1 MDDIIPDATPP
12 RVPPV
17 EPDLLGSAIFLF
29 SEYLQQIADLEIDD
43 EDDDEDENEDVSD
56 GEDEEEEEEEDEE
69 ETSPIE
75 MRAVLDLF
83 AEELGTSVPVTLNL
97 YMRVTALF
105 RLLAASPSLARLAAA
120 DDDGDGGLSE
130 DALLAFARLDLH
142 VSRNEGG
149 IVADFDARE
158 LRNALTSG

>member
-1 MDDIIPDATPP
+1 MDDIIPNATPP

-17 EPDLLGSAIFLF
+17 EPDLLSSAIFLF
-29 SEYLQQIADLEIDD
+29 SEYLQQIADLQAID
-43 EDDDEDENEDVSD
+43 EDEDEDEQEKGADDEDEEDA
-56 GEDEEEEEEEDEE
+56 
-69 ETSPIE
+69 SPIE
-75 MRAVLDLF
+75 MRAVLDKF

-120 DDDGDGGLSE
+120 DEEGEGGLSE

-142 VSRNEGG
+142 VSRNATG
-149 IVADFDARE
+149 IVGDFDARE
-158 LRNALTSG
+158 LREALTND

>member
-1 MDDIIPDATPP
+1 MDDIISNATPP

-29 SEYLQQIADLEIDD
+29 SEYLQQIADLEIED
-43 EDDDEDENEDVSD
+43 EDDDDDDEISGEED
-56 GEDEEEEEEEDEE
+56 EEDEE
-69 ETSPIE
+69 EDASPIE

-120 DDDGDGGLSE
+120 EEDGSGGLSE

-142 VSRNEGG
+142 VTRSAGG

-158 LRNALTSG
+158 LRQALTNS

>member
-1 MDDIIPDATPP
+1 MDDIIPNATPP

-17 EPDLLGSAIFLF
+17 EPDLLSSAIFLF
-29 SEYLQQIADLEIDD
+29 SEYLQQIADLQAID
-43 EDDDEDENEDVSD
+43 
-56 GEDEEEEEEEDEE
+56 EDEEEEKGAADEDEEKEEEDA
-69 ETSPIE
+69 SPIE
-75 MRAVLDLF
+75 MRAVLDRF

-120 DDDGDGGLSE
+120 DEEGEGGLSE

-142 VSRNEGG
+142 VSRNATG

-158 LRNALTSG
+158 LREALTND

>member
-43 EDDDEDENEDVSD
+43 EDEDEDQDGAD
-56 GEDEEEEEEEDEE
+56 GEDEEDEEE

-120 DDDGDGGLSE
+120 DEDGSGGLSE

-142 VSRNEGG
+142 VRRNNGS

-158 LRNALTSG
+158 LRDALTNA

>member
-1 MDDIIPDATPP
+1 MDDIIADATPP

-29 SEYLQQIADLEIDD
+29 SEYLQQIADLQVEDEEDEDGEADGGAEDD
-43 EDDDEDENEDVSD
+43 E
-56 GEDEEEEEEEDEE
+56 EDEEEEEA
-69 ETSPIE
+69 SPIE

-120 DDDGDGGLSE
+120 DEDGGGGLSE
-130 DALLAFARLDLH
+130 DALLAFARLDLR

-149 IVADFDARE
+149 IVAEFDARE
-158 LRNALTSG
+158 LRDALAND